1 MKLEDVCIFDV
12 ASCTPEISL
21 TEAARL
27 MRKHHS
33 GDLIVVDNADE
44 DREPVGVITDR
55 DIVIEAVAQGKNPDQ
70 TKVRDIMSKRVV
82 VASASEDL
90 SAAIDR
96 MRTHGVRRIPV
107 LDDERRVIGVV
118 SLDDVMRL
126 HAEQAAA
133 ILEVVTKQQQRE
145 KRTRR

>member
-1 MKLEDVCIFDV
+1 MKLEDVCIFEV
-12 ASCTPEISL
+12 ACCTPELSL

-27 MRKHHS
+27 MRQRHS

-44 DREPVGVITDR
+44 NREPVGVITDR
-55 DIVIEAVAQGKNPDQ
+55 DIVIEGVAQGKNPDQ

-96 MRTHGVRRIPV
+96 MRAHGVRRIPV
-107 LDDERRVIGVV
+107 LDDEQRVIGVV
-118 SLDDVMRL
+118 ALDDVVRL

-133 ILEVVTKQQQRE
+133 ILDVITKQQTRE

>member
-1 MKLEDVCIFDV
+1 MKLEDVCIFEV
-12 ASCTPEISL
+12 ACCTPEISL

-27 MRKHHS
+27 MRQRHS

-44 DREPVGVITDR
+44 NREPVGVITDR
-55 DIVIEAVAQGKNPDQ
+55 DIVIEGVAQGKNPDQ

-82 VASASEDL
+82 VASAAEDL

-96 MRTHGVRRIPV
+96 MRAHGVRRIPV
-107 LDDERRVIGVV
+107 LDDEQRVIGVV
-118 SLDDVMRL
+118 ALDDVVRL

-133 ILEVVTKQQQRE
+133 ILDVITKQQTRE

>member
-1 MKLEDVCIFDV
+1 MKLEDVCILDV
-12 ASCTPEISL
+12 VCCTPDLTL

-27 MRKHHS
+27 MRQRHS

-55 DIVIEAVAQGKNPDQ
+55 DIVIEGVAQGRDPNQ

-96 MRTHGVRRIPV
+96 MRAHGVRRIPV
-107 LDDERRVIGVV
+107 LDDQQRVIGVV
-118 SLDDVMRL
+118 ALDDVIRV
-126 HAEQAAA
+126 HSEQAAA
-133 ILEVVTKQQQRE
+133 ILDVVAKQQQRE

>member
-1 MKLEDVCIFDV
+1 MKLEDVCILDV
-12 ASCTPEISL
+12 VCCTPEITL
-21 TEAARL
+21 AEAARL
-27 MRKHHS
+27 MRKRHS

-44 DREPVGVITDR
+44 DREPVGVLTDR
-55 DIVIEAVAQGKNPDQ
+55 DIVVEGLAQGRDVNQ
-70 TKVRDIMSKRVV
+70 TKVREIMSKQLV

-90 SAAIDR
+90 PVAIDR

-118 SLDDVMRL
+118 ALDDVIRV

-133 ILEVVTKQQQRE
+133 ILEVVNKQQARE
-145 KRTRR
+145 KRMRR